1 MGTCA
6 SAPILSQAIEQN
18 SATWN
23 ALGITRKEIEKMY
36 RIFDQIDDDGSGELS
51 INEFLA
57 YFSLDRTRFAVR
69 AFQIMDEDGS
79 GEIDFREFVVAVY
92 NYCTFHKMGLILFAF
107 DLYDDDQSGAIDVDE
122 MRTLVMEVYGNT
134 YKNNLHAQKITEK
147 LARQQKNTLEGVQI
161 DHETFYQ
168 FCAKHPALLFPA
180 FNMQLLLQQK
190 ILGTGYWKKLAAKRL
205 KRSGGGSEGQGG
217 WKEIYNVLKGLSVDD
232 IGDKTL
238 DDIEAMAFDGK
249 KKRRR
254 RGKGGGR
261 RASTDRV
268 TIQSMGDGVYED
280 YSGVGGKKGKR
291 QGNEAELRSV
301 VGTLHD
307 RRETFTMGRMA
318 SAKIQAKKL
327 KEKHQKRKQDREYQ
341 KELQAKIK
349 ARRASLG
356 GMGGQPYRASGTG
369 GLAAKSREK
378 SRAAGAGGRR
388 SSVSGRTSI
397 HM

>member
-161 DHETFYQ
+161 THELFYE

-180 FNMQLLLQQK
+180 FNMQLLLQKK
-190 ILGTGYWKKLAAKRL
+190 ILGTGYWQKLADKRM
-205 KRSGGGSEGQGG
+205 KRCKGASEGQGG
-217 WKEIYNVLKGLSVDD
+217 WREIYNVLKGLSVDD
-232 IGDKTL
+232 IGDKTME
-238 DDIEAMAFDGK
+238 DIEAMAFDGK
-249 KKRRR
+249 KKRR
-254 RGKGGGR
+254 KGGRKGR
-261 RASTDRV
+261 RASTNRV
-268 TIQSMGDGVYED
+268 TISAMGDGVYED

-291 QGNEAELRSV
+291 LGNEAEMRSV
-301 VGTLHD
+301 VGTLHE
-307 RRETFTMGRMA
+307 RRDSFAVGRLA
-318 SAKIQAKKL
+318 NAKLQAKKL
-327 KEKHQKRKQDREYQ
+327 KEKHEKRKKDRKVQD
-341 KELQAKIK
+341 ELKARVA

-356 GMGGQPYRASGTG
+356 MTGQPYRAAGTG
-369 GLAAKSREK
+369 GIAAKNAAKSR
-378 SRAAGAGGRR
+378 AQGRR